1 MGILEVNVGL
11 AADIGTLQRL
21 PKIVGNDSIV
31 RELALTGRMFGP
43 EEAASM
49 GFASKVVQGA
59 RLDVIKEALQVAK
72 TIASKSP
79 VAVAGTKRML
89 LRECEPCFDRRT
101 FANPLSRHPGSLGRR
116 RAGDGRGLEQVGPVT
131 RTKVHWLISPT
142 LSSARCSNQKWV
154 PELSQERHC

>member
-43 EEAASM
+43 EEAVSM
-49 GFASKVVQGA
+49 GFASKVIQGA
-59 RLDVIKEALQVAK
+59 RQDVIKEALSVAK

-89 LRECEPCFDRRT
+89 LRESRPCFVGGCHAD
-101 FANPLSRHPGSLGRR
+101 ALSRHPGSFGRR
-116 RAGDGRGLEQVGPVT
+116 WTGDGRRLEQVGPVT
-131 RTKVHWLISPT
+131 RTKV
-142 LSSARCSNQKWV
+142 R
-154 PELSQERHC
+154 